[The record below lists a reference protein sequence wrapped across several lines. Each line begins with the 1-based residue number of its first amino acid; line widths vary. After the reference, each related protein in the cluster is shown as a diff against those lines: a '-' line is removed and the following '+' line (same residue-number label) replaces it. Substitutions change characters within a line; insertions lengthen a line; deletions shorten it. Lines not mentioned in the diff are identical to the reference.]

1 MEPSRGGLSAQGLAP
16 TAGEKCWSLKIVS
29 KLRPEP
35 RYQRIFG
42 FTKGFSD
49 VPKISEFLFF
59 KIFFLHEK
67 NNIFCSDFLYH
78 QSLGISFPTHL
89 ARASGS
95 VSA

>member
-29 KLRPEP
+29 KLRPEWAEP
-35 RYQRIFG
+35 RYQRNFG

-49 VPKISEFLFF
+49 GVKISEFFVF
-59 KIFFLHEK
+59 KVIFLHEEK
-67 NNIFCSDFLYH
+67 LFFVRIFFYH

-89 ARASGS
+89 ARAL
-95 VSA
+95 